1 MEEIRP
7 SKVNPLEIFSGFSM
21 FLIILCL
28 LNVSNTYYHGKERD
42 QFSKQYKGGLVG
54 VDLENIMSAH
64 GAAMALNGNSPW

>member
-7 SKVNPLEIFSGFSM
+7 SKVNPLEICFCFSM

-28 LNVSNTYYHGKERD
+28 LNVSNTYYHGIERD
-42 QFSKQYKGGLVG
+42 QFSKQHKGSLVG